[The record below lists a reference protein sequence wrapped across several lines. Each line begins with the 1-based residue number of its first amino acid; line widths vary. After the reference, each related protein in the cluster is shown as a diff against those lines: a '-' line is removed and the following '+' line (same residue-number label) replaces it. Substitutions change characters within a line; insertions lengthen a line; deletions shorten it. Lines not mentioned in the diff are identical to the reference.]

1 MWSIRQAL
9 SSNLLT
15 QLLGTKVLITHL
27 AIVWHVHP
35 IKSTLHQLN
44 KKRRN
49 LTYSSIIDQLSAL
62 KLYYISLHFL
72 HKVKT
77 MFSCDEEPDAL
88 WYFSP
93 FIIWDLNRFLLNN
106 YTYHYWKLKQSTN
119 CETLLFDACLLR
131 CNTTSNQIDQDFNIH
146 LNCMHWTLSIVLIN
160 ASVVSWKNHFKKC
173 LFTINLLQNSHE
185 R

>member
-1 MWSIRQAL
+1 MTYNSTCVSKVPGRHREWRFNKWYQQESSNYLLCWANPIKSLWSIRQAL

-15 QLLGTKVLITHL
+15 QLLGTKVLITQL

-49 LTYSSIIDQLSAL
+49 WTYSSTIDQLSAL
-62 KLYYISLHFL
+62 KLYNISLHFL

-93 FIIWDLNRFLLNN
+93 FIIWDPNRFLLNI
-106 YTYHYWKLKQSTN
+106 HI
-119 CETLLFDACLLR
+119 
-131 CNTTSNQIDQDFNIH
+131 TTGN
-146 LNCMHWTLSIVLIN
+146 
-160 ASVVSWKNHFKKC
+160 
-173 LFTINLLQNSHE
+173 
-185 R
+185 

>member
-44 KKRRN
+44 KKKKN
-49 LTYSSIIDQLSAL
+49 WTYSSTIDQLSAL

-88 WYFSP
+88 WYFFLPSSYEIP
-93 FIIWDLNRFLLNN
+93 TDFFLIYISLLEIKTIYELWDIVVWCVFVEMQNN
-106 YTYHYWKLKQSTN
+106 Q
-119 CETLLFDACLLR
+119 
-131 CNTTSNQIDQDFNIH
+131 
-146 LNCMHWTLSIVLIN
+146 
-160 ASVVSWKNHFKKC
+160 
-173 LFTINLLQNSHE
+173 
-185 R
+185 